1 MRYRPAT
8 SIPKVDA
15 RARFQEMLKVTLS
28 WILNLLILYSHFD
41 YFQAESQKAYRNFLQ
56 EISINCYS
64 IFRDVINKLAVID
77 CLNSLA
83 RIALDPGYVKPEFTD
98 ENSLEIIE
106 GRHPLIESMS
116 DRPYFSN
123 SVTMGFGKP
132 RSKIITGPNMG
143 GYVFA
148 FMNSIGIHFFYHAIE
163 KVLLSGW

>member
-1 MRYRPAT
+1 
-8 SIPKVDA
+8 
-15 RARFQEMLKVTLS
+15 
-28 WILNLLILYSHFD
+28 LNLLILYSHFD

-163 KVLLSGW
+163 KVLLSG